1 MEYQSDK
8 TDERVETFLAEAD
21 AKLADISR
29 AREEIAARRRQ
40 LAEPSHK
47 LVVANPTE
55 LHHKIALG
63 GVMVKFGLS
72 AADANALAGLLA
84 MPTAQFAEMVKTEA
98 EAEPDLPAGNIITRL
113 IDRKAAELEAR
124 GQYGTWLRRLEAYCE
139 DKAEWL
145 ERDEEF
151 RLKGEW
157 RTLPMTS
164 DQRWLIRVTCRALR
178 IAMPGNLL
186 RGEASD
192 WLAAKGANLNYEDF
206 A

>member
-1 MEYQSDK
+1 MEHQSNK
-8 TDERVETFLAEAD
+8 DEPQVETFFAQAD
-21 AKLADISR
+21 AKLAEISR
-29 AREEIAARRRQ
+29 AREENAKRRRQ

-55 LHHKIALG
+55 MHHKITLG
-63 GVMVKFGLS
+63 GVMVKYGLS
-72 AADANALAGLLA
+72 AADANALVGLFG
-84 MPTAQFAEMVKTEA
+84 MPTAEFAEMVKRAA

-113 IDRKAAELEAR
+113 IDRRTPELEAR
-124 GQYGTWLRRLEAYCE
+124 GQYETWLRRLEAYRE

-157 RTLPMTS
+157 RTLPMTA

-178 IAMPGNLL
+178 IAMPGHLL

-206 A
+206 E

>member
-1 MEYQSDK
+1 MEHQSNK
-8 TDERVETFLAEAD
+8 DEPQVETFFAQAD
-21 AKLADISR
+21 AKLAEISR
-29 AREEIAARRRQ
+29 AREDIAKRRRQ

-55 LHHKIALG
+55 MHHKITLG
-63 GVMVKFGLS
+63 AVMVTFGLS
-72 AADANALAGLLA
+72 AADGNALAGLLA
-84 MPTAQFAEMVKTEA
+84 MPAAEFAEMVELAA

-113 IDRKAAELEAR
+113 IDRKARELEAR
-124 GQYGTWLRRLEAYCE
+124 GQYETWLRRLEAYRE

-151 RLKGEW
+151 RLNGEW
-157 RTLPMTS
+157 RTLPMTV

-178 IAMPGNLL
+178 IAMPGHLL

-206 A
+206 E

>member
-1 MEYQSDK
+1 MEHQSNK
-8 TDERVETFLAEAD
+8 DEPQVETFFAQAD
-21 AKLADISR
+21 AKLAEISR
-29 AREEIAARRRQ
+29 AREDIAKRRRQ

-55 LHHKIALG
+55 MHHKITLG
-63 GVMVKFGLS
+63 GVMVKYGLS
-72 AADANALAGLLA
+72 AADANALVGLLG
-84 MPTAQFAEMVKTEA
+84 MPTAEFAEMVKRAA

-113 IDRKAAELEAR
+113 IDRRTPELEAR
-124 GQYGTWLRRLEAYCE
+124 GQYETWLRRLEAYRE

-157 RTLPMTS
+157 RTLPMTA

-178 IAMPGNLL
+178 IAMPGHLL

>member
-1 MEYQSDK
+1 MEHQSDT
-8 TDERVETFLAEAD
+8 TDQQVEIFFAEAD

-55 LHHKIALG
+55 LHHKITLG
-63 GVMVKFGLS
+63 GVMVKCGLS
-72 AADANALAGLLA
+72 AADANALAGLWA
-84 MPTAQFAEMVKTEA
+84 MPAAHIAEMIRTEA

-113 IDRKAAELEAR
+113 IDHKGPELEAR
-124 GQYGTWLRRLEAYCE
+124 GLYEKWLRRLEAYRE

-151 RLKGEW
+151 RLQGEW
-157 RTLPMTS
+157 RNLPMS
-164 DQRWLIRVTCRALR
+164 ADQRWLIRVTCRALR
-178 IAMPGNLL
+178 IAIPGHLL

-192 WLAAKGANLNYEDF
+192 WLEAQGANLNYEDF